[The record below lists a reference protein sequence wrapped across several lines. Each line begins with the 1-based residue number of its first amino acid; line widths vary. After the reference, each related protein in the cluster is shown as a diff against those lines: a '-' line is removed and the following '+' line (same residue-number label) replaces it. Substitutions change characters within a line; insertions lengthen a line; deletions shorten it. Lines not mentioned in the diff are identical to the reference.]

1 MFFFTGALTAFQGQL
16 LFTLPTAIF
25 SRSFVLSSVFI
36 FQNASPEALAE
47 VKEKFEAFF
56 EFK

>member
-1 MFFFTGALTAFQGQL
+1 LTAFQGQL

>member
-47 VKEKFEAFF
+47 V
-56 EFK
+56 